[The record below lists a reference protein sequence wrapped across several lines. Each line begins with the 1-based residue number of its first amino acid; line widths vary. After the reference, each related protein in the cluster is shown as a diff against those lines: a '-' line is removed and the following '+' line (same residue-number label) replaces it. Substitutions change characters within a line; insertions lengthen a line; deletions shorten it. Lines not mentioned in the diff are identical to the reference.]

1 MLSRRIQLTTQIED
15 FFRENRAGHR
25 RLLALTY
32 EFDPAA
38 FERTFSSILGRA
50 IQVDVVA
57 GTECEGSTGY
67 ARFWRAN
74 WPGTFHP
81 KLICLLADCQVCVG
95 LGSANLTSSGMTE
108 NLEAWAWFNAPEDRP
123 VLAGVRRFLQEM
135 QDRRIFSKSI
145 LVEEF
150 IKALPQSLLP
160 TPVLNSLRATL
171 LDQVVEQLPPR
182 VRKVDIVTPINGDPS
197 SIVLKLV
204 AATGTREISLF
215 TSEEPVSLVPGI
227 KAYHTLGRPNKS
239 DGEGLRAVSCVHAKL
254 FAFYSKRSVD
264 LFWGSAN
271 LSFSAWMARGKRA
284 NVEVLVHTRVTARQ
298 WLRLRNQMLPPGH
311 SWEPC
316 SPDRR
321 ARPEPLERPESG
333 WRLLHATLQRGRL
346 RLEASATRKVSIE
359 IRAENARNTLRC
371 PLIFKDAE
379 AVLPLSFAIRLG
391 CKEGRA
397 PRWLLW
403 RRPRTIKWRKIPVNC
418 LDFMQ
423 DGAEVTDLAQQ
434 LFWEYCGRQ
443 LPRALGVSRPPP
455 ADDAGDKD
463 KLSDD
468 EQELTMSDRVGELDR
483 FALEWRLIAR
493 RVAQTAGDNSALRRF
508 HIDAVWARI
517 NVESRAAPDQWPVYR
532 LDFVQRLLERKWL
545 K

>member
-1 MLSRRIQLTTQIED
+1 MLSRRIQLTTQIEEY
-15 FFRENRAGHR
+15 FREHRAGR
-25 RLLALTY
+25 RRILALTY

-38 FERTFSSILGRA
+38 FERTFSPLLGQA

-57 GTECEGSTGY
+57 GTECEGSTAC

-81 KLICLLADCQVCVG
+81 KAICLLADGQVCVG
-95 LGSANLTSSGMTE
+95 LGSANLTSSGMAD
-108 NLEAWAWFNAPEDRP
+108 NLEAWAWFNAPEDHP

-135 QDRRIFSKSI
+135 QDRRVFSRSI

-150 IKALPQSLLP
+150 IEALPQSSLP
-160 TPVLNSLRATL
+160 TAVLSSLQGSL
-171 LDQVVEQLPPR
+171 LDQVVGRLAPGVQ
-182 VRKVDIVTPINGDPS
+182 KVDIVTPINGDPS
-197 SIVLKLV
+197 ALVRKLV

-215 TSEEPVSLVPGI
+215 TSEEPVPLVPGV
-227 KAYHTLGRPNKS
+227 KAYHTLERPGEN
-239 DGEGLRAVSCVHAKL
+239 DGERLRAVSRVHAKL
-254 FAFYSKRSVD
+254 FAFYRGRSVD

-284 NVEVLVHTRVTARQ
+284 NVEVLVHTRMKARQ
-298 WLRLRNQMLPPGH
+298 WLRLRDQMLPPEH
-311 SWEPC
+311 SWVPC

-321 ARPEPLERPESG
+321 VRPEPLERPESG

-346 RLEASATRKVSIE
+346 RLEASAARKVTVE
-359 IRAENARNTLRC
+359 IRAENSQNTVRC

-379 AVLPLSFAIRLG
+379 AVLPLSLALRLG
-391 CKEGRA
+391 CKDGRA

-403 RRPRTIKWRKIPVNC
+403 RRLRTIEWRKIPVNC
-418 LDFMQ
+418 LDIME
-423 DGAEVTDLAQQ
+423 DGTKVTDLAQQ

-443 LPRALGVSRPPP
+443 LPRGPGVPRPTP
-455 ADDAGDKD
+455 AGDD
-463 KLSDD
+463 GDEGKLSED
-468 EQELTMSDRVGELDR
+468 ERELTMSDHVGDLDR

-493 RVAQTAGDNSALRRF
+493 RVAQTAGDNPALRRF
-508 HIDAVWARI
+508 HIDAVWTRI
-517 NVESRAAPDQWPVYR
+517 KVESRAAPDQWPAYR